1 MLKHSEL
8 EFEQALYDVVHQVGT
23 VELGKLLGIKPGYL
37 RRMAIPHDR
46 EACFRARD
54 LIATLNHAQQLL
66 PAERALAPLNIMAR
80 ALGHALYP
88 LPSNPGSCS
97 VILDVSSAARA
108 FGDLGA
114 ESVAA
119 VDPGSEAGVLVTR
132 SEQRRIEA
140 AGFALSGHVAR
151 IIASSRALARPRED
165 SHA

>member
-8 EFEQALYDVVHQVGT
+8 EFEQALYDVVHEVGT

-54 LIATLNHAQQLL
+54 LIATLDHARRLL
-66 PAERALAPLNIMAR
+66 PAERALAPLAILAR
-80 ALGHALYP
+80 ALGHAVYP

-97 VILDVSSAARA
+97 VILGVSSAAHA

-151 IIASSRALARPRED
+151 IIATSRALAQPRED